1 MELEGNIPVNEE
13 GRREIEKKKKLLKEE
28 EEEKELGG
36 VKTLPFIIS
45 NEISEKF
52 ATEGFHG
59 NMITYLTLELNLP
72 LVKASNILTNFNGLA
87 GFTPLVGALI
97 ADSFSGRFWMIIA
110 GSILYVLGLA
120 SLILSANLPGLR
132 PPHCPTQE
140 NCKDASD
147 LQLWVLYTS
156 LFLTSLG
163 LGGIRPC
170 VVTFAADQLGM
181 SKNEVESRSWN
192 FFNWYFFSLEVAG
205 LLALTF
211 VVYVQDHVGW
221 GWGLGIP
228 TIAMA
233 LSIIVFIIGSPY
245 YKKQKPE
252 GSPLVRL
259 AQVIAAA
266 LHKRK
271 AIAPA
276 DSGLLYQNKELDAT
290 ISSNGRL
297 LHTNQYKL
305 KKFGNKAFVRVVWKN
320 VVPPK
325 VLFFCWQALLAKVAT
340 RDMVLIM
347 DLVCLDPVKWFD
359 KAAIVTVA
367 EKSDSKPPNLWRV
380 STVHRVEE
388 LKSIIRMLPFW
399 ASGILPIVAY
409 SHQGSFSIQQ
419 ARTMDRSLSP
429 SFKIPPAT
437 MSIFQILSILLGL
450 LLYERLFVPFARRF
464 TRIPN
469 GITTLQ
475 RIGIGY
481 AINVFGTLIAAMVE
495 LKRRGV
501 ATNHNLLG
509 KPTAV
514 IPISVFWLVPQYWV
528 HGMAL
533 AFINVGRIEFFYDQS
548 PESMRSTSASFFW
561 IAIALGNYAGTL
573 MVSLIHDYTG
583 KGGGRNWIPNR
594 NLNRGRLEYYYLFV
608 SGLQVVNM
616 MYYLICTK
624 FYSYK
629 ALEEVSEGITEGR
642 AVELTTNKKTPSK
655 SMAEW

>member
-1 MELEGNIPVNEE
+1 MELEENIPVNEE
-13 GRREIEKKKKLLKEE
+13 GRREIEKKKKKLL
-28 EEEKELGG
+28 EEKELGG

-110 GSILYVLGLA
+110 GSSLYVLGLA
-120 SLILSANLPGLR
+120 SLILSAILPGLR

-140 NCKDASD
+140 NCKEASD

-156 LFLTSLG
+156 LLLTSLG

-192 FFNWYFFSLEVAG
+192 FFNWYFFSLETAG

-211 VVYVQDHVGW
+211 VFYVQDHVGW

-297 LHTNQYKL
+297 LHTNQYK
-305 KKFGNKAFVRVVWKN
+305 
-320 VVPPK
+320 
-325 VLFFCWQALLAKVAT
+325 
-340 RDMVLIM
+340 
-347 DLVCLDPVKWFD
+347 WFD

-367 EKSDSKPPNLWRV
+367 DKSDSNPPNLWRV

-388 LKSIIRMLPFW
+388 LKSIIRMLPIW
-399 ASGILPIVAY
+399 ASGILPIIAY

-419 ARTMDRSLSP
+419 ARTMDRSISP
-429 SFKIPPAT
+429 SLKIPPAT
-437 MSIFQILSILLGL
+437 MSIFQILSILIGL

-464 TRIPN
+464 TRIPS

-475 RIGIGY
+475 RMGIGY

-495 LKRRGV
+495 MKRRGV

-509 KPTAV
+509 KPTAI
-514 IPISVFWLVPQYWV
+514 IPISVFWLVPQYWI

-533 AFINVGRIEFFYDQS
+533 AFVNVGRIEFFYDQS
-548 PESMRSTSASFFW
+548 PESMRSTSTSFFW
-561 IAIALGNYAGTL
+561 IAVALGNYAGTL

-594 NLNRGRLEYYYLFV
+594 NLNSGRLEYYYLFV

-624 FYSYK
+624 FYIYK

-642 AVELTTNKKTPSK
+642 AAELPTDKKTPSK